1 MIRHFF
7 LALSPLVTLALLS
20 LPSWAED
27 TIFYQTSDFDV
38 TRFDLEM
45 YLRNGPPPVGDSSLG
60 SRERVLQALSDLYAA
75 QIMASDANAE
85 EEVFL
90 TTEEAAWI
98 AEYEIR
104 IEKIR
109 RYLAWRVAQ
118 QLEQT
123 DWQQEALE
131 QYLGNKSDYVV
142 PEAVSLRTFLIR
154 TDLRSEEE
162 AVDFARSLVAAP
174 MTEEAFEAVV
184 RQYTEDKVATE
195 NGGLMVDITRGQTV
209 AAFEQAAFSMRV
221 PGEVSDPIVSQYGVH
236 VIQLIK
242 YRPAEQLTFEQ
253 ANDDIVSDL
262 KVRRPREYR
271 AAIQNEARERKGE
284 GFIEHTKA
292 LDALMLETTNG
303 PLGPP

>member
-242 YRPAEQLTFEQ
+242 HRPAEQLTFEQ

>member
-242 YRPAEQLTFEQ
+242 HRPAEQLTFEQ
-253 ANDDIVSDL
+253 ARDDIVTEL
-262 KVRRPREYR
+262 KVRRPYEYR